1 MSKIYGFTQPV
12 NDAEINISS
21 YRTPTFFTT
30 AKAVSEYI
38 NSLPLTKEQ
47 NDRLVGL
54 LVENVTTAERSG
66 FYGAFA
72 YLADRRG
79 GAD

>member
-1 MSKIYGFTQPV
+1 
-12 NDAEINISS
+12 
-21 YRTPTFFTT
+21 
-30 AKAVSEYI
+30 VSEYI